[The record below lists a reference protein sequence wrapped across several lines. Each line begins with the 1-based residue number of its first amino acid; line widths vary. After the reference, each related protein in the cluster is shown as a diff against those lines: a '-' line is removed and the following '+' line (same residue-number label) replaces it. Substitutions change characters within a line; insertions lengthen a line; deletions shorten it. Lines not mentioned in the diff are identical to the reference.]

1 MQASSI
7 GLLMLIGIA
16 VVGSLISLLDHRSQL
31 TAAEP
36 EPATKEEPVQPDSAL
51 P

>member
-36 EPATKEEPVQPDSAL
+36 PTKEDPAHSDSAL